1 MAADAVLQRRQI
13 HLHKGAAILG
23 GDDARA
29 CLGIGIVGMTAEIN
43 HILIAGQNIANFGIL
58 LTDGIVVDD
67 DLVVTGEGRTDWQSC
82 FGKVMQGVGVHAK
95 AKDIPVAGLS
105 GSLGKNALDI
115 CEYGVSSLMTTVN
128 APMSLDEALDRA
140 EELYLEGAIRMFRFI
155 KAGMDMR

>member
-1 MAADAVLQRRQI
+1 RGGRDGYLCGDPPAGR
-13 HLHKGAAILG
+13 KGI
-23 GDDARA
+23 R
-29 CLGIGIVGMTAEIN
+29 C
-43 HILIAGQNIANFGIL
+43 H
-58 LTDGIVVDD
+58 VVQD
-67 DLVVTGEGRTDWQSC
+67 C

-95 AKDIPVAGLS
+95 AKGIPVAGLS